1 MLNTEDTD
9 SKLALKEEED
19 PETAFSEQN
28 LSMVDVFL
36 GAWYLIGWTDFE
48 IEVKGQEQIITFQ
61 TWEVRQSCN
70 STFIYWVLP
79 YAKYL
84 TRP

>member
-1 MLNTEDTD
+1 MFGIRGDLLVIIMLNIEDTD

-36 GAWYLIGWTDFE
+36 GA
-48 IEVKGQEQIITFQ
+48 
-61 TWEVRQSCN
+61 
-70 STFIYWVLP
+70 
-79 YAKYL
+79 
-84 TRP
+84 